1 MKATVE
7 NMLVNAKTVEVME
20 FVEILNLI
28 TNSDNEHQLRTSMS
42 LYSSEIKY
50 FEYRFGKNHLWVSRW
65 KRRTFNFCR
74 ILRRKRVMEERKT
87 LNIELPQFPSAVIS
101 EDSQNYYVDLRTG
114 LGEGIYPKDSFSL
127 NSAIQDQ
134 INL

>member
-50 FEYRFGKNHLWVSRW
+50 FEYGFGKNHLWVIRKGGDG
-65 KRRTFNFCR
+65 KRIIFVEF
-74 ILRRKRVMEERKT
+74 
-87 LNIELPQFPSAVIS
+87 
-101 EDSQNYYVDLRTG
+101 
-114 LGEGIYPKDSFSL
+114 
-127 NSAIQDQ
+127 
-134 INL
+134 